1 MGNAQEGTRAAQYV
15 RMSTDYQQYSTAN
28 QIDAIAAYAAQHGLA
43 VVRTYKDDGRSGLRI
58 DRRQGL
64 KDLIADVVLGRA
76 DFDHILVYDV
86 SRWGRF
92 QDADESAHYEF
103 ICKQA
108 GVRVEYCGEEFEND
122 GSFMSGAMKYLK
134 RAYAGQYSR
143 DLSKKV
149 FAGQCRLVKLGFR
162 QGGPPGFGLR
172 RQLID
177 EHGNPKG
184 LLIHGQRKCLQS
196 DRVLLLPGPEHEL
209 AIVREAF
216 RQCVI
221 KNKSDTQ
228 IARALNQE
236 GIKNRLGH
244 TWTSQAVRYLLGN
257 ENYIGT
263 LVYNRK
269 TCRLGAPLR
278 NNSSATWIRSP
289 RRISSDR

>member
-1 MGNAQEGTRAAQYV
+1 MMGNAQEGTRAAQYV

-103 ICKQA
+103 ICRQA
-108 GVRVEYCGEEFEND
+108 GVRVEYCGEEFKND
-122 GSFMSGAMKYLK
+122 GSDMSGVMMYLK
-134 RAYAGQYSR
+134 RVYAGQYSR
-143 DLSKKV
+143 GLSKKV

-184 LLIHGQRKCLQS
+184 LLIHGQRKYLQS

-221 KNKSDTQ
+221 KDKSDTQ

-236 GIKNRLGH
+236 RASKTGLAMPGRAKPSAISLATRITLGPSFTIERH
-244 TWTSQAVRYLLGN
+244 AGWA
-257 ENYIGT
+257 
-263 LVYNRK
+263 
-269 TCRLGAPLR
+269 
-278 NNSSATWIRSP
+278 
-289 RRISSDR
+289 RR